1 MITHIVLFKLK
12 EADPQIAAEMRRR
25 LLELPARI
33 PEIRHFEVGLNVVE
47 SPRAYDVA
55 LYSRFD
61 SLETLQIYQDH
72 PAHREVVAYIQ
83 SVTSSIVAADYE
95 S

>member
-55 LYSRFD
+55 LY
-61 SLETLQIYQDH
+61 
-72 PAHREVVAYIQ
+72 
-83 SVTSSIVAADYE
+83 
-95 S
+95 